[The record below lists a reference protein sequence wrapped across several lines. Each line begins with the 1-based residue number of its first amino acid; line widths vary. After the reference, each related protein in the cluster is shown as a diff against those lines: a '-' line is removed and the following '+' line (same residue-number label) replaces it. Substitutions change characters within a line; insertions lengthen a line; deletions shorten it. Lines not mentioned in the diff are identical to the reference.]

1 MSQLAKKL
9 TALLKPTVEGLSF
22 VLWGVEYLSQGKHS
36 VLRIYIDH
44 ENGIDVDD
52 CSEVSQQVGA
62 VLDIEDPIRGEY
74 VLEVSSPGMA
84 RPLFEPEQYR
94 AYCGEGIKCQTLAPI
109 DGQCKF
115 KGIIQQ
121 SGDVTFT
128 LQLRDSE
135 QTIDIAYAN
144 IQKAQ
149 LVSQFT

>member
-9 TALLKPTVEGLSF
+9 TALLKPTVEGMGF
-22 VLWGVEYLSQGKHS
+22 VLWGIEYLPQGKHS
-36 VLRIYIDH
+36 LLRIYIDH

-52 CSEVSQQVGA
+52 CGEVSQQIGA
-62 VLDIEDPIRGEY
+62 VLDMEDPIHGEY

-94 AYCGEGIKCQTLAPI
+94 TYCGEAIKCQTLVPVE
-109 DGQCKF
+109 GQRKF
-115 KGIIQQ
+115 KGTLQVA
-121 SGDVTFT
+121 GDNTVT

-135 QTIDIAYAN
+135 QTVDIAYAN

-149 LVSQFT
+149 LVPQFT

>member
-9 TALLKPTVEGLSF
+9 TALLKPTVEGLGF
-22 VLWGVEYLSQGKHS
+22 VLWGIEYLSQGKHS

-52 CSEVSQQVGA
+52 CGEVSQQVGT

-74 VLEVSSPGMA
+74 ILEVSSPGMA

-94 AYCGEGIKCQTLAPI
+94 AYCGEDIKCQTLAPI
-109 DGQCKF
+109 DGQRKF
-115 KGIIQQ
+115 KGTIQQ
-121 SGDVTFT
+121 AGDTTFT

-135 QTIDIAYAN
+135 NTVDIAYAT

-149 LVSQFT
+149 LVPQFT